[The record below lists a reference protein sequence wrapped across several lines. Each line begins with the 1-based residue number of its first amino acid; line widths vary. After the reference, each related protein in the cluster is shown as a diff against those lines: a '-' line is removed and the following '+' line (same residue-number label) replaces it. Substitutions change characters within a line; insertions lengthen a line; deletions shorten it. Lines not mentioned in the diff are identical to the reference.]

1 MDSAKNAQPLRVTLD
16 TNALDE
22 QTIAKLRAYFAAH
35 PPELQKKMEQIRRII
50 RKAAPKAEE
59 SISYMMPSYKFHGP
73 LVYFGQM
80 KNHLGFYVMPSG
92 VDAFRDALGNYTTA
106 KSAIHFPNDKPL
118 PVRLISD
125 IVKFRIVE
133 NLEKAS
139 RKKKQ

>member
-1 MDSAKNAQPLRVTLD
+1 MNKLPASAMASVD
-16 TNALDE
+16 
-22 QTIAKLRAYFAAH
+22 AYIAAH
-35 PPELQKKMEQIRRII
+35 PPELRGKMEQIRAII
-50 RKAAPKAEE
+50 QNAAPKAEE
-59 SISYMMPSYKFHGP
+59 SVSYMMPAYKFHGP

-92 VDAFRDALGNYTTA
+92 VKAFRDALGDYATA

-125 IVKFRIVE
+125 IVKFRIAE

-139 RKKKQ
+139 RKKK